1 VVSTVREKQEQ
12 QLADELNRLVIEE
25 GDSTLVA
32 V

>member
-1 VVSTVREKQEQ
+1 MVSTVREKQEQ